1 MQTALEQVTLGY
13 WQVMRS
19 LRAPN
24 TDLAWNAARLSIMY
38 GCGSPTIRKLAAA
51 ELDRLARDFSQQ
63 IEEGSAA

>member
-1 MQTALEQVTLGY
+1 MQTALEQVTKGY

-24 TDLAWNAARLSIMY
+24 TDLAFNVGRLHVMR
-38 GCGSPTIRKLAAA
+38 GCASQNIKRLAT
-51 ELDRLARDFSQQ
+51 EELHRLDRAFKQQ